1 MQSYAFFHFISLLRT
16 LPSFMK
22 DDFSPESKG
31 FVENSY
37 LAGLTPTEFFFHA
50 MGGREG
56 LIDTAIKTA
65 STGYIQRRLV
75 KAMESAYVR
84 YDGTVRTSND
94 NIIQFRYGEDGLAGE
109 HVEFQSLSS
118 IRLVFKS
125 TLFFIKI
132 DEIFRKLS
140 LKTVTRLSDKN
151 FERKFRF
158 DYTNEKTLRSR
169 LEENVVK
176 QIQRIVSKCPEILE
190 SIYNELH

>member
-1 MQSYAFFHFISLLRT
+1 MMQSYALFHFISSLRT

-125 TLFFIKI
+125 M
-132 DEIFRKLS
+132 LS
-140 LKTVTRLSDKN
+140 YK
-151 FERKFRF
+151 
-158 DYTNEKTLRSR
+158 SR
-169 LEENVVK
+169 
-176 QIQRIVSKCPEILE
+176 
-190 SIYNELH
+190 

>member
-1 MQSYAFFHFISLLRT
+1 
-16 LPSFMK
+16 MK

-125 TLFFIKI
+125 MHTYKNRWNIFENRHKIVGQEFRAKIQIWLYKWKNSQIKTRRKCCQTNSKDCLKMFRDIKI
-132 DEIFRKLS
+132 DL
-140 LKTVTRLSDKN
+140 
-151 FERKFRF
+151 
-158 DYTNEKTLRSR
+158 
-169 LEENVVK
+169 
-176 QIQRIVSKCPEILE
+176 
-190 SIYNELH
+190 

>member
-1 MQSYAFFHFISLLRT
+1 MKEIRKSSNVGENRKISLQNRSKIVRLVRFRLKIVGKFEFISFKRT

-75 KAMESAYVR
+75 KVR
-84 YDGTVRTSND
+84 YHWTVRSPD
-94 NIIQFRYGEDGLAGE
+94 
-109 HVEFQSLSS
+109 
-118 IRLVFKS
+118 
-125 TLFFIKI
+125 
-132 DEIFRKLS
+132 
-140 LKTVTRLSDKN
+140 
-151 FERKFRF
+151 RKFRACGRGIMF
-158 DYTNEKTLRSR
+158 VTS
-169 LEENVVK
+169 
-176 QIQRIVSKCPEILE
+176 
-190 SIYNELH
+190 